1 MDDTNVFHSNQNLP
15 DLINQVNSELN
26 KLFDWFSANKLS
38 INFKKTKYII
48 FKQKQKRC
56 NTDLKIS
63 LNNIEIDLV
72 KEVSFLG
79 VILDEHLTWKA
90 HISHVARKMSKSIGI
105 VKKASFCLSNSSLI
119 TLYYSLVYPY
129 MQYCI
134 LVWGSTYPLNLY
146 RIVLLQKHIRIVDK
160 SAYDAH
166 TEPIFRKLK
175 NFSI

>member
-38 INFKKTKYII
+38 INFKKTKYMI

-56 NTDLKIS
+56 NTDLKIL

-79 VILDEHLTWKA
+79 VILDKHLTWKV

-105 VKKASFCLSNSSLI
+105 VKKASFCLSNSLI

-129 MQYCI
+129 MQYYI